1 MELVEKRSLQRE
13 ILQSDGPVDPPAQS
27 GDSAVHDRED
37 PPAARHSLV
46 VRITHW
52 IHVVCFI
59 AFVLSG
65 FAILLAYPRLHWGE
79 TGTLGAPSLIDL
91 PLPMVL
97 ELGIRGPGRYLHFL
111 TAWVSLFSG
120 LVYAISG
127 LYTHHFRRDLLP
139 ERSDL
144 RWQTIRKVVSDHL
157 HFRRPPPEEAERYNL
172 MQRMS
177 YFVVVF
183 GLFPFMFI
191 TGFAMSPSITSVFP
205 IFVTMFGGHQSARTL
220 HFFAANLLVL
230 FVMVHVTMVI
240 LAGFGRRCWAMI
252 TGYSVAGKK
261 PL

>member
-1 MELVEKRSLQRE
+1 MDVAEKHSPQRE
-13 ILQSDGPVDPPAQS
+13 VAEREAPVDPPVQS
-27 GDSAVHDRED
+27 AASVLHDGKD
-37 PPAARHSLV
+37 LPALRHSLV

-79 TGTLGAPSLIDL
+79 TGTLGAPSLVDL

-97 ELGIRGPGRYLHFL
+97 DLGIRGPGRYLHFL
-111 TAWVSLFSG
+111 AAWVSLFSG

-127 LYTHHFRRDLLP
+127 LYTHHFRRDFLP

-157 HFRRPPPEEAERYNL
+157 HFRRPPPEDAQRYNFL
-172 MQRMS
+172 QRMS
-177 YFVVVF
+177 YFIVVF
-183 GLFPFMFI
+183 ALFPFMFI

-205 IFVTMFGGHQSARTL
+205 IFVTMFGGQQSARTL
-220 HFFAANLLVL
+220 HFVAANLLVL

-240 LAGFGRRCWAMI
+240 LAGFGRRCMAMI
-252 TGYSVAGKK
+252 TGSPLPRKK
-261 PL
+261 RS

>member
-1 MELVEKRSLQRE
+1 MDLAAKLPLQRE
-13 ILQSDGPVDPPAQS
+13 IVQSDGPVVPPLPS
-27 GDSAVHDRED
+27 GDSVLADRED
-37 PPAARHSLV
+37 LPALRHSLI

-79 TGTLGAPSLIDL
+79 TGTLGAPSLVDL

-97 ELGIRGPGRYLHFL
+97 DLGIRGPGRYLHFL

-139 ERSDL
+139 DRSDL

-157 HFRRPPPEEAERYNL
+157 HFKRPPPEDAHRYNL

-205 IFVTMFGGHQSARTL
+205 ILVTMFGGHQSARTV

-240 LAGFGRRCWAMI
+240 LAGFGRRCRAMI
-252 TGYSVAGKK
+252 TGYPVARKK
-261 PL
+261 RS